1 MGGLGGAIFFHV
13 TCMSNGSS
21 GRLLCVP
28 WCGSVAMA
36 RRRHAAAAWS
46 QGVHRYRLLDEGTGL
61 GAVAKGSFG
70 RVYVA
75 IDTRTGITVAVK
87 RQQVPCRVAVT
98 ALAFYEV
105 LSRLLFQFLGTG
117 RQKLLCVHGL

>member
-1 MGGLGGAIFFHV
+1 
-13 TCMSNGSS
+13 MSNGSS

-46 QGVHRYRLLDEGTGL
+46 QGVHRYRLLDEGNGL
-61 GAVAKGSFG
+61 GAVAQGSFG

-75 IDTRTGITVAVK
+75 MDTRTVK

-117 RQKLLCVHGL
+117 RQKLLCVNGL